1 MISAAFCFA
10 GLCRALPGA
19 GPGLPSG
26 PTILGTRGA
35 DDDSAPLWLWP
46 VCVHFCEES
55 PEWRVSLK
63 AWSVAQNSVS
73 WESMRQ
79 QNALWQLLLAA
90 GPCAREDALDVA
102 MGPRFAELVERSFKR
117 DT

>member
-10 GLCRALPGA
+10 GLCRGPAQGSL
-19 GPGLPSG
+19 PGLPSWEQEAQMTPG
-26 PTILGTRGA
+26 
-35 DDDSAPLWLWP
+35 APLWLWP